1 MQPSML
7 SPQLLEATQSLVA
20 GLLASETFIHFRN
33 AQTHLDTEG
42 EARALIDQLS
52 QAQAQL
58 RQKQANGG
66 ANQADIDAL
75 REIQLN
81 VRNNQAIM
89 DFFNSQ
95 QEAVY
100 FVREING
107 EIDQLLGIS
116 FATFANHAT
125 C

>member
-1 MQPSML
+1 MQPPML
-7 SPQLLEATQSLVA
+7 SPQLQEATQSLIA
-20 GLLASETFIHFRN
+20 NLLASEAFIRFRN
-33 AQTHLDTEG
+33 AQTHLDADA

-66 ANQADIDAL
+66 ANQVDIDAL

-89 DFFNSQ
+89 DFINSQ
-95 QEAVY
+95 QEAID
-100 FVREING
+100 FLREING